1 MKIQFNDNE
10 RIYLIESLNSKLNIY
25 KELMKNREEHRRSC
39 PEYKPSEYQIAIEIK
54 QAKNIEIVKSIRSK
68 L

>member
-39 PEYKPSEYQIAIEIK
+39 TEPSEYQIALEIK
-54 QAKNIEIVKSIRSK
+54 QAKDIEIVKSIYSK